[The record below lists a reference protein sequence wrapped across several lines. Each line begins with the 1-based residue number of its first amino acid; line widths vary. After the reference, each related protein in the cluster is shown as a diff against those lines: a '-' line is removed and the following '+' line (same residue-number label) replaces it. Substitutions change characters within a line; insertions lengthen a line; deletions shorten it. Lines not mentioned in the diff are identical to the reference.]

1 MQIRAG
7 LYMPA
12 LICIFDLFQFLFME
26 MTDLK
31 EKTAD
36 LADHVE
42 DLANTFYKLT
52 VVNITQKATNVV
64 SNLLLILSIAVIGF
78 LIILFGGI
86 ALALWLGDLV
96 ESRAGGFLI
105 TAGFFVIVLLV
116 LAAIR
121 KKVVF
126 PYIRNLIIR
135 KIYD

>member
-1 MQIRAG
+1 MQ
-7 LYMPA
+7 MN
-12 LICIFDLFQFLFME
+12 
-26 MTDLK
+26 DLK

-52 VVNITQKATNVV
+52 VVNITQKATNVA
-64 SNLLLILSIAVIGF
+64 SNLLLVLSIAILGF
-78 LIILFGGI
+78 LVVMFLGV
-86 ALALWLGDLV
+86 ALALWLGDLI

-105 TAGFFVIVLLV
+105 TAGFFGIVLLII
-116 LAAIR
+116 AAIR
-121 KKVVF
+121 KKIVF

>member
-64 SNLLLILSIAVIGF
+64 SNLLLVLSIAVIGF
-78 LIILFGGI
+78 LIILFGGM
-86 ALALWLGDLV
+86 ALAFWLGDLL
-96 ESRAGGFLI
+96 ESRAGGFLM
-105 TAGFFVIVLLV
+105 TAGLFVIVLLII
-116 LAAIR
+116 AAIR
-121 KKVVF
+121 KKIVF

>member
-1 MQIRAG
+1 MQ
-7 LYMPA
+7 MN
-12 LICIFDLFQFLFME
+12 
-26 MTDLK
+26 DLK

-52 VVNITQKATNVV
+52 VVNITQKATNAA
-64 SNLLLILSIAVIGF
+64 SNLLLVLSVAILGFIVIVF
-78 LIILFGGI
+78 LGV
-86 ALALWLGDLV
+86 ALALWLGDLI

-105 TAGFFVIVLLV
+105 TAAFFGVVLGII
-116 LAAIR
+116 ASIR
-121 KKVVF
+121 KKIVF

>member
-1 MQIRAG
+1 MQ
-7 LYMPA
+7 MN
-12 LICIFDLFQFLFME
+12 
-26 MTDLK
+26 DLK

-42 DLANTFYKLT
+42 DLATTFYKLT
-52 VVNITQKATNVV
+52 VVKLTQKVTNVA
-64 SNLLLILSIAVIGF
+64 SNLLLILSIAFFGF

-86 ALALWLGDLV
+86 ALAFWVGDLV
-96 ESRAGGFLI
+96 GNRAGGFLI
-105 TAGFFVIVLLV
+105 TAGFFLLV
-116 LAAIR
+116 LLIIAAIR